1 MSSPTSQRVG
11 ILGAG
16 QLGRMLALAGYPL
29 DVRCVLVDPTPD
41 SPAAH
46 VAEQVVAEYTDEAA
60 LTRLAACDVVTY
72 EFENVPASAA
82 AWLAER
88 VPVYPPPGALEI
100 ARDRWHEKTRFS
112 ALGIPTAR
120 FANAESPAELARA
133 LGEIG
138 LPALIKTRT
147 LGYDGKGQRLLRDAA
162 DPARLWEELGSVP
175 LIVEAF
181 VPFERELS
189 LIAVRSSRSELA
201 FYPLIENEHRQGIL
215 HLSQAP
221 APNAPVALQRC
232 AEDYAGRLLESLA
245 YVGVLTLELFEAGGQ
260 LLANEMAPRVHN
272 SGHWTT
278 EGAETSQFENHLRAI
293 LGLPLGSTRAR
304 GYSAM
309 LNLIGTLPER
319 DPVLAIA
326 GAHLH
331 LYGKAPRPGRKLG
344 HVTLS
349 CDTAEQRCERVD
361 ALLRALSL

>member
-1 MSSPTSQRVG
+1 MATTPTKQVG

-29 DVRCVLVDPTPD
+29 EVRCVLLDPTPE

-46 VAEQVVAEYTDEAA
+46 VAEQLVGEYTDAAA
-60 LTRLAACDVVTY
+60 LARLAACEVVTY

-88 VPVYPPPGALEI
+88 VPVYPPPPALEV
-100 ARDRWHEKTRFS
+100 ARDRWHEKTRFRE
-112 ALGIPTAR
+112 LGIPTAR
-120 FANAESPAELARA
+120 FANAESAAELAAA
-133 LGEIG
+133 LDAIA
-138 LPALIKTRT
+138 LPALVKTRT
-147 LGYDGKGQRLLRDAA
+147 LGYDGKGQRVLRDAT
-162 DPARLWEELGSVP
+162 DPARLWEELGAVP

-189 LIAVRSSRSELA
+189 LIAVRSSHGECA
-201 FYPLIENEHRQGIL
+201 YYPLTQNEHRQGIL

-221 APNAPVALQRC
+221 APNATDALQRL

-245 YVGVLTLELFEAGGQ
+245 YVGVLALELFEAGGQ
-260 LLANEMAPRVHN
+260 LVANEMAPRVHN
-272 SGHWTT
+272 SGHWTI

-293 LGLPLGSTRAR
+293 LGLPLGSTKAR
-304 GYSAM
+304 GFPAM

-319 DPVLAIA
+319 AHVLAVP

-331 LYGKAPRPGRKLG
+331 LYGKEPRPGRKLG

-349 CDTAEQRCERVD
+349 CNTAEQRCERVD
-361 ALLRALSL
+361 ALLRAVSS

>member
-1 MSSPTSQRVG
+1 MTSASSLKVG

-41 SPAAH
+41 SPGAH
-46 VAEQVVAEYTDEAA
+46 VAEQVVAEYTDAAA
-60 LTRLAACDVVTY
+60 LARLAQCDVVTY
-72 EFENVPASAA
+72 EFENVPAAAA

-88 VPVYPPPGALEI
+88 VPVYPPPRALEV
-100 ARDRWHEKTRFS
+100 ARDRWHEKTRFRD
-112 ALGIPTAR
+112 LGIPTAR
-120 FANAESPAELARA
+120 FANAESPAELADA
-133 LGEIG
+133 LREIG

-147 LGYDGKGQRLLRDAA
+147 LGYDGKGQLVIRDASDSA
-162 DPARLWEELGSVP
+162 ALFQRMGAVP

-189 LIAVRSSRSELA
+189 LIAVRSSRAELA
-201 FYPLIENEHRQGIL
+201 YYPLIQNEHRHGIL

-221 APNAPVALQRC
+221 APNVTDELQRA
-232 AEDYAGRLLESLA
+232 AEEYASRLLDSLS
-245 YVGVLTLELFEAGGQ
+245 YVGVLALELFEAGGQ

-278 EGAETSQFENHLRAI
+278 EGAEVSQFENHLRAI
-293 LGLPLGSTRAR
+293 LGLPLGSTQPR

-319 DPVLAIA
+319 EHVLGVP

-344 HVTLS
+344 HVTL
-349 CDTAEQRCERVD
+349 CCNTAEQRCERVD
-361 ALLRALSL
+361 ALLRVLGG